1 MRNLNGTRR
10 RVLALQCGTVG
21 AAEAEAAPSALSDA
35 VPVGADID
43 SGPGRCGRVMQGCAL
58 TLTIALVRTQEKR
71 AGTVRVC
78 RRDESL
84 VMMSFTTKAGMY
96 RVRPSL
102 I

>member
-35 VPVGADID
+35 VSVGADID
-43 SGPGRCGRVMQGCAL
+43 SGLGRCGRVMQGCAL